1 MFSLL
6 FICTGWCAKIYR
18 SLFSKQDFGGTVEE
32 VFEEQLVLSKERDE
46 RHQKI
51 LQNDSQAG
59 KISWLWALLVFAGVF
74 LGFLVVAGHF
84 LILPMKNVFLFED
97 FW

>member
-1 MFSLL
+1 M
-6 FICTGWCAKIYR
+6 YR
-18 SLFSKQDFGGTVEE
+18 SLFLAQDFGGTVEE

-46 RHQKI
+46 RLQKI
-51 LQNDSQAG
+51 VMNNSQAE
-59 KISWLWALLVFAGVF
+59 KISWLWGFLVFAGVI

-84 LILPMKNVFLFED
+84 LIWPIKNVFLFED